1 MDDEDEEVIFEGHP
15 LDQYLKDIGFR
26 DYESETPNIQK
37 RCEKVAEKCSI
48 STRILLICIRTEQY
62 SVSKKL
68 KVVQSLWHK
77 IDVRKYITS
86 NWWGINR
93 LDFTTIHE
101 VIDIITQSRLL
112 SEEDFNLI
120 SSLDIDKEHQR
131 TLSWHVL
138 PLGGL
143 VGAVT
148 WTLKSP
154 LLIIG
159 IPTLLLYAAVRLAGE
174 RYHRRCLRS
183 VAALVGA
190 LQELQTTSKKA
201 LRRLQEN
208 ELIARGFMFSVTGSS
223 VERLENSS
231 LPSLTRRWHTLPGL
245 REGLLSA
252 LTAAVQSLTE
262 ATRVLVERY
271 PLRGQLDRQQFY
283 LAFQEADFLN
293 TIGATCEEDGSISQE
308 VKIDVLKVLQNCY
321 LLLQSEFLRRL
332 VLTFHPELRAE
343 PSRVNPKILY
353 ELLEDISTLTKQLNT
368 EYRIF
373 STYGVPRRSPSS
385 EPPASSPPKKL
396 KYDALFV
403 SVHSTT
409 LHLQNILYRTHVVE
423 EYLETRENLDDL
435 NSELSTPDLQTALND
450 ILKELDMCRSCCER
464 GISFLNTLNNP
475 ELPKNLEEEEDW
487 PARSHSGNENIK
499 QIHVGKTDLDP
510 DVEDEV
516 FEAVSTADY
525 FDDEMDLYDSTE
537 CSRTEKQQQK
547 NCSKLMLD
555 ELKSILVDKAK
566 EWKER
571 EEKALKNKRA
581 REGICEAEIVVK
593 ETELADTV
601 ALKTEISD
609 SQNRPVE
616 EAELADTMALKTE
629 TSVDQSRP
637 VEEGVKDVCVS
648 DPVFEE
654 CQQANGGVCYEDN
667 SSFTSEG
674 ADRDL
679 NHRKIVGSENGKTDS
694 NIKYSENYNVH
705 DIGVFKVGL
714 SSPFGLQSTP
724 LSHRF
729 MLKDSET
736 FCGTGEHS
744 SSEDSDNA

>member
-37 RCEKVAEKCSI
+37 RCEKIAEKCSI
-48 STRILLICIRTEQY
+48 STRIL
-62 SVSKKL
+62 
-68 KVVQSLWHK
+68 SLWHK

-101 VIDIITQSRLL
+101 VVDIITQSRLL

-120 SSLDIDKEHQR
+120 SSLDVDKEHQR

-159 IPTLLLYAAVRLAGE
+159 ISTLLLYAAVRLAGE
-174 RYHRRCLRS
+174 RYHRRCLQS
-183 VAALVGA
+183 VAALVRA

-208 ELIARGFMFSVTGSS
+208 ELIARGFM
-223 VERLENSS
+223 L
-231 LPSLTRRWHTLPGL
+231 
-245 REGLLSA
+245 
-252 LTAAVQSLTE
+252 
-262 ATRVLVERY
+262 
-271 PLRGQLDRQQFY
+271 GQLDRQQFY

-293 TIGATCEEDGSISQE
+293 TIGATCEEEGSTSQE

-343 PSRVNPKILY
+343 PSCVNPKILY
-353 ELLEDISTLTKQLNT
+353 ELLEDISTLTKQLDT

-373 STYGVPRRSPSS
+373 STYGVPRRSPSN
-385 EPPASSPPKKL
+385 EPPASGPPKKL

-464 GISFLNTLNNP
+464 GISFLNTLNNQEP
-475 ELPKNLEEEEDW
+475 PKNLEEEEDW

-525 FDDEMDLYDSTE
+525 FDDEIDLYDSAE

-593 ETELADTV
+593 ETGLADTV
-601 ALKTEISD
+601 ALNTEISD
-609 SQNRPVE
+609 SHSRPVE

-629 TSVDQSRP
+629 TPVDQSRP

-654 CQQANGGVCYEDN
+654 CQQANSGVCYEDN

-674 ADRDL
+674 VDRDL

-694 NIKYSENYNVH
+694 NIEYSENYNMH

-714 SSPFGLQSTP
+714 SSPFGLHSTP

>member
-1 MDDEDEEVIFEGHP
+1 MYDLCLCICLHYLRHGCRANVTKAMDDEDEEVIFEGHP

-48 STRILLICIRTEQY
+48 STRILLICTRTEQY
-62 SVSKKL
+62 SVSNKL

-77 IDVRKYITS
+77 IDVRKYVTL

-101 VIDIITQSRLL
+101 VIDIITQTRLL

-131 TLSWHVL
+131 TLS
-138 PLGGL
+138 
-143 VGAVT
+143 
-148 WTLKSP
+148 
-154 LLIIG
+154 
-159 IPTLLLYAAVRLAGE
+159 
-174 RYHRRCLRS
+174 
-183 VAALVGA
+183 
-190 LQELQTTSKKA
+190 
-201 LRRLQEN
+201 
-208 ELIARGFMFSVTGSS
+208 SVTGSS

-252 LTAAVQSLTE
+252 LTAAVHSLTE

-293 TIGATCEEDGSISQE
+293 TIGATCEEEGSTSQE

-343 PSRVNPKILY
+343 PSCVNPKILY
-353 ELLEDISTLTKQLNT
+353 ELLEDISTLTKQLDT

-385 EPPASSPPKKL
+385 ETPASGPPKKL

-475 ELPKNLEEEEDW
+475 EPPKNLEEEEDW

-516 FEAVSTADY
+516 FEAVSTADF
-525 FDDEMDLYDSTE
+525 FDDEIDLYDGTE

-593 ETELADTV
+593 ETESADTV

-609 SQNRPVE
+609 SQSRPVE

-654 CQQANGGVCYEDN
+654 CQQANSGVCYEDN

-679 NHRKIVGSENGKTDS
+679 NHRRTVGSENGKTDN
-694 NIKYSENYNVH
+694 NIEYSENYNVH
-705 DIGVFKVGL
+705 DISVFKVGL

-729 MLKDSET
+729 MVKDSET

-744 SSEDSDNA
+744 SSDDSDNA